1 MNMESPLLD
10 KKVESVEKLC
20 DTYVLK
26 KHAKNPDFSFTRFYS
41 GMRKK

>member
-20 DTYVLK
+20 DTYASK
-26 KHAKNPDFSFTRFYS
+26 KNAKNPDFNFSRFYP